1 MAMNY
6 LDLIGPK
13 SKAGSIHNFVNYR
26 RVPVEVVLEEA
37 QAVIFSR
44 LRVREMRASTT
55 LTLTAASSSV
65 AVPSG
70 FLEPIAMRDREGWE
84 MIPKRYLSEAELLN
98 RRTYT
103 SDVLDT
109 GTPMHVAVFDE
120 AFQFECKAET
130 QRKYDL
136 VYFKTPAL
144 LSASNN
150 TNWLTS
156 RYPHILRIGCLAGA
170 ASYMKD
176 DAEESKQLAKL
187 TGLCD
192 QANAESDLSRA
203 S

>member
-13 SKAGSIHNFVNYR
+13 SVASSIQNFVNYR

-37 QAVIFSR
+37 EAFIYSR
-44 LRVREMRASTT
+44 LRVREMKSSAVI
-55 LTLTAASSSV
+55 TLTAGAST
-65 AVPSG
+65 AALPTG
-70 FLEPIAMRDREGWE
+70 FLEPISMRDREGWD
-84 MIPKRYLSEAELLN
+84 MIPDRYVEMPELQ
-98 RRTYT
+98 RHRVYT
-103 SDVLDT
+103 NDVLEA
-109 GTPMHVAVFDE
+109 GTPMRVAVFDE
-120 AFQFECKAET
+120 LFQFDCKAEV

-136 VYFKTPAL
+136 GFYKRPAA
-144 LSASNN
+144 LSASNT
-150 TNWLTS
+150 TNFLTT

-176 DAEESKQLAKL
+176 DDEESKQLAKL

-192 QANAESDLSRA
+192 AANAESDLGRA